1 MVVFGTPTEK
11 QVTPS
16 YQKHMFIKDTVY
28 DCLIIM

>member
-16 YQKHMFIKDTVY
+16 NQKHMFIKDTVY
-28 DCLIIM
+28 MIVLL